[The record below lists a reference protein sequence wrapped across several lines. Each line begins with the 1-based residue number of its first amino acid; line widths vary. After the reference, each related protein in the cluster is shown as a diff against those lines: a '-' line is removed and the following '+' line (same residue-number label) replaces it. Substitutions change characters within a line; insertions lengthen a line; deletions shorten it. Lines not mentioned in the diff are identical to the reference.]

1 VNILHVVPTYLPATR
16 YGGPIVAVHGLA
28 RALVRRGHDVSVLTT
43 NVDGSLTSDVPVGRV
58 VDLDGVKVRYFAS
71 PLRRL
76 YWSPA
81 LGAALREHVPH
92 ADVVHTHSV
101 FLWPT
106 YAAARAASATNVPYV
121 ISPRGMLVPELIA
134 AKSRWMKRG
143 WIRMFERRSFREAS
157 AIHFTSD
164 LELRD
169 AERTGLPI
177 PRAFIAPNGID
188 IPELADTPRVPDRI
202 LFLGRIS
209 WKKRIDRLIEALP
222 MLPNAQLV
230 IAGNDEEGLLPELQR
245 IAARLG
251 VASQITW
258 RGPIHGDEK
267 QLLLASAS
275 VFALTSDSENFGNA
289 VLEALAQ
296 QTPVVLTR
304 GVGVGP
310 EIANA
315 GAGVIAGD
323 SPREI
328 ANTLDAL
335 LADTARLRQ
344 MGKAGREL
352 VIERFDWDRVAA
364 TMESLYASIANPE
377 ARARAPVAHSGAEVT
392 SPAGGSR

>member
-1 VNILHVVPTYLPATR
+1 MNILHVVPTYLPATR

-28 RALVRRGHDVSVLTT
+28 RALVRRGHDVTVLTT
-43 NVDGSLTSDVPVGRV
+43 NVDGALTSDVPVGRV

-71 PLRRL
+71 PFRRL

-81 LGAALREHVPH
+81 LGAALREQVSR

-106 YAAARAASATNVPYV
+106 LAAARAATSAGVPYV

-134 AKSRWMKRG
+134 ARSLWMKRG
-143 WIRMFERRSFREAS
+143 WIRLFERRSFREAA
-157 AIHFTSD
+157 AIHFTSE
-164 LELRD
+164 LELHD
-169 AERTGLPI
+169 AERTGIPI
-177 PRAFIAPNGID
+177 PRAFVAPNGID
-188 IPELADTPRVPDRI
+188 VTDPASTPRVPDRI

-222 MLPNAQLV
+222 MLPSAQLI

-251 VASQITW
+251 VASQVTW
-258 RGPIHGDEK
+258 RGAVHGDEK
-267 QLLLASAS
+267 QELLASAS

-296 QTPVVLTR
+296 ETPVVLTR
-304 GVGVGP
+304 GVGVAA
-310 EIANA
+310 EVAAA

-323 SPREI
+323 SPQEI
-328 ANTLDAL
+328 AHALDTL
-335 LADTARLRQ
+335 LATPTRLRQ

-352 VIERFDWDRVAA
+352 VIARFDWDHVAA
-364 TMESLYASIANPE
+364 TMDALYASVARTE
-377 ARARAPVAHSGAEVT
+377 AEARAPVPH
-392 SPAGGSR
+392 PPGSQP

>member
-1 VNILHVVPTYLPATR
+1 VKILHVVPTYLPATR
-16 YGGPIVAVHGLA
+16 YGGPIVAVQGLA

-58 VDLDGVKVRYFAS
+58 VDLDGVKVRYFPS
-71 PLRRL
+71 PMRRL

-81 LGAALREHVPH
+81 LGAALREQVPL

-106 YAAARAASATNVPYV
+106 YAAARAASAAGVPYV

-134 AKSRWMKRG
+134 AKSRWIKRS
-143 WIRMFERRSFREAS
+143 WIRLFERRNFRDAA

-164 LELRD
+164 LELHD
-169 AERTGLPI
+169 AERTGIPI
-177 PRAFIAPNGID
+177 PRTFIAPNGVD
-188 IPELADTPRVPDRI
+188 VPELANTPRVPDRI

-222 MLPNAQLV
+222 MLPNAQVV

-258 RGPIHGDEK
+258 RGAVHGDEK
-267 QLLLASAS
+267 QQLLASAS

-304 GVGVGP
+304 GVGVAA
-310 EIANA
+310 EVAAANA
-315 GAGVIAGD
+315 GVITGD

-328 ANTLDAL
+328 ADALDAL
-335 LADTARLRQ
+335 LADPARLRQ
-344 MGKAGREL
+344 MGDAGREL
-352 VIERFDWDRVAA
+352 VISRFDWDRVAA
-364 TMESLYASIANPE
+364 TMEALYASVARPKAPAN
-377 ARARAPVAHSGAEVT
+377 APVPHPSARGL
-392 SPAGGSR
+392 R